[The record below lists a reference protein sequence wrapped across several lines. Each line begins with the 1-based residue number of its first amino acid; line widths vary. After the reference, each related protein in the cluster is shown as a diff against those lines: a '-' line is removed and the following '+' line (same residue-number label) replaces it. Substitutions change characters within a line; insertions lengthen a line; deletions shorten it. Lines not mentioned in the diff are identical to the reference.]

1 MRLSH
6 SITFIIITAQAVAL
20 MVSGLT
26 LLEVLACTLFDL
38 IEKGTT
44 ANVLLSD
51 TNMLAL
57 VYDHKKLSVSFSG

>member
-1 MRLSH
+1 
-6 SITFIIITAQAVAL
+6 

-57 VYDHKKLSVSFSG
+57 VSDHKKLSVSFSG